1 MMKWLFMGCCF
12 VSCFMRAQDSLA
24 WQPLWALDISQNAAW
39 QADPFG
45 NLFLSEKDQLR
56 KYDSLGQQRAVQ
68 SSKFLGS
75 ISRVDP
81 SNPMKTLLFSEQQQ
95 IVTYVDNTLAQ
106 QQTNIELGD
115 FGLSYVTLVATSSQP
130 DKFWVYDQ
138 ENSKIVL
145 LSANSQQRQ
154 RIENISGLLGAHD
167 VIQLFEQDGF
177 LYLIDR
183 KKGIFQ
189 FDTYGTLT
197 FHWEKTALLWV
208 AIEGE
213 YAYLL
218 KENRLEVMNLKTQDV
233 TVIATPLADA
243 LKFQKI
249 QNTFYFSA
257 KDRLQKFNLRLF
269 R

>member
-1 MMKWLFMGCCF
+1 MKWLFVCF
-12 VSCFMRAQDSLA
+12 CFFSTFLHAQDSLS
-24 WQPLWALDISQNAAW
+24 WQLQWQLEISPSASW
-39 QADPFG
+39 QVDPFG

-56 KYDSLGQQRAVQ
+56 KYDSLGHERAVQ

-95 IVTYVDNTLAQ
+95 IVTYVDNTLTQ
-106 QQTNIELGD
+106 QQPNIELGD
-115 FGLSYVTLVATSSQP
+115 LELSYVTLVATSSQP

-138 ENSKIVL
+138 ENSKIIL
-145 LSANSQQRQ
+145 LSTNRQQGQ
-154 RIENISGLLGAHD
+154 RIENISGLLGTQD
-167 VIQLFEQDGF
+167 IIQLFEQDGF

-183 KKGIFQ
+183 KKGIYQ
-189 FDTYGTLT
+189 FDTYGTLI
-197 FHWEKTALLWV
+197 FHWGKTDILWTI
-208 AIEGE
+208 IEGE

-218 KENRLEVMNLKTQDV
+218 KENRLEVVNLKTQEV
-233 TVIATPLADA
+233 TTIQSPLAGA

-257 KDRLQKFNLRLF
+257 KDRIQKFNLILF
-269 R
+269 K